1 MRVTYVGHAT
11 VLIEDSGSAI
21 VTDPLLRR
29 RVGHLRRQGELP
41 APLPELDGV
50 LISHLHRDHLDTPS
64 LKRIADGTRVVV
76 PASGVSAIRRTRLQ
90 PLPVEEG
97 GELRLGA
104 FRVLAVAADHPT
116 RRTPLGQETD
126 ALGYVLTAPGGSVY
140 LAGDTDLFEGM
151 RAIGDLVRGPALA
164 HKAEEEGVVAV
175 ETGAGH
181 ETEPVNID
189 LVPGATFTHPQV
201 ASVGMTEEQ
210 AKETGWQIK
219 VGKFKLG
226 GAGASVV
233 YDDRAGLVK
242 IVGDPEYGEILG
254 AHIVGNIACD
264 MISEICNVMALEGG
278 YPELQRIIH
287 PHPTMSEAVLDGAR
301 AIDGWAIHA

>member
-64 LKRIADGTRVVV
+64 LKRIADGTPVVV

-104 FRVLAVAADHPT
+104 FRVLAVPADHPT

-140 LAGDTDLFEGM
+140 FAGDTDLFEGM
-151 RAIGDLVRGPALA
+151 RAIGDLGLDVALLPVAGWGPTLGPGHMDARAAAEAAALIATADRDPDPLGDDQPGGDGRLRRPAGTRVRRPRRRAGARRA
-164 HKAEEEGVVAV
+164 RGAA
-175 ETGAGH
+175 GAGR
-181 ETEPVNID
+181 TP
-189 LVPGATFTHPQV
+189 ATST
-201 ASVGMTEEQ
+201 VGD
-210 AKETGWQIK
+210 AP
-219 VGKFKLG
+219 
-226 GAGASVV
+226 V
-233 YDDRAGLVK
+233 YDPAPRWSPSRSTTSPSATATTSRSTASASRSSRARRS
-242 IVGDPEYGEILG
+242 
-254 AHIVGNIACD
+254 ASSA
-264 MISEICNVMALEGG
+264 
-278 YPELQRIIH
+278 
-287 PHPTMSEAVLDGAR
+287 PTAPAR
-301 AIDGWAIHA
+301 PPPWR

>member
-64 LKRIADGTRVVV
+64 LKRIADGTPAVV
-76 PASGVSAIRRTRLQ
+76 PASGVSAMRRTRLQ

-104 FRVLAVAADHPT
+104 FRVLAVPADHPT

-140 LAGDTDLFEGM
+140 FAGDTDLFEGM
-151 RAIGDLVRGPALA
+151 RAIGDLGLDVALL
-164 HKAEEEGVVAV
+164 
-175 ETGAGH
+175 
-181 ETEPVNID
+181 PV
-189 LVPGATFTHPQV
+189 
-201 ASVGMTEEQ
+201 
-210 AKETGWQIK
+210 
-219 VGKFKLG
+219 
-226 GAGASVV
+226 
-233 YDDRAGLVK
+233 AGL
-242 IVGDPEYGEILG
+242 GPD
-254 AHIVGNIACD
+254 A
-264 MISEICNVMALEGG
+264 
-278 YPELQRIIH
+278 
-287 PHPTMSEAVLDGAR
+287 GAR
-301 AIDGWAIHA
+301 AHGRAGCGRGGGTAATRGSRSRSTGGRSARWGWPTPATGRRASSPATPPSWRPTCASCELAPGESCDI

>member
-41 APLPELDGV
+41 AALPELDGV

-64 LKRIADGTRVVV
+64 LKRIADGTPAVV

-104 FRVLAVAADHPT
+104 FLVLAVPADHPT

-140 LAGDTDLFEGM
+140 FAGDTDLFDGM
-151 RAIGDLVRGPALA
+151 GDLVGADETIDMALIPVWGWGPTLGRGLHLDPYRAALA
-164 HKAEEEGVVAV
+164 LRLIRPRAAMPIHWGTYWPHALGRVFPERLVEPPAAFVEYAAELAPDVQTVPTAVGDVVA
-175 ETGAGH
+175 
-181 ETEPVNID
+181 
-189 LVPGATFTHPQV
+189 
-201 ASVGMTEEQ
+201 
-210 AKETGWQIK
+210 W
-219 VGKFKLG
+219 
-226 GAGASVV
+226 
-233 YDDRAGLVK
+233 
-242 IVGDPEYGEILG
+242 
-254 AHIVGNIACD
+254 
-264 MISEICNVMALEGG
+264 
-278 YPELQRIIH
+278 
-287 PHPTMSEAVLDGAR
+287 EA
-301 AIDGWAIHA
+301 